1 LKFGLLK
8 FWSILLGGWVVDG
21 VGFGCSSIEFTR
33 IKVPEEFDMEV
44 MRMDLNDPYI
54 RYRAGFHERAI
65 YQTAYNDMV
74 FLHDKVAITIF

>member
-1 LKFGLLK
+1 MD
-8 FWSILLGGWVVDG
+8 GWVLV
-21 VGFGCSSIEFTR
+21 VSSIEFTR
-33 IKVPEEFDMEV
+33 IKVPEEFDMDV

-74 FLHDKVAITIF
+74 FLHDKVANFHFLDTTIQLMGILNFL

>member
-1 LKFGLLK
+1 
-8 FWSILLGGWVVDG
+8 

-74 FLHDKVAITIF
+74 FLHDKVANFHFLDTTIQLMGILNFL